1 MSTANDQTRQQ
12 LDPRHVRDA
21 RRLWFKQRVYESRPL
36 QSLYASWID
45 LQSRLALLRGQP
57 YEASRRML
65 RVWRHLGTEGIGRR
79 RVDRLMRVVRENCY
93 GDDGQLLPAAE
104 NRLRLDFIRSDK
116 AREVRKLYGAFPLE
130 HRVRLR
136 HPRAD
141 ADPERQGDL
150 IVLKPY
156 DPQTGERGV
165 LMVMYSEGILAL
177 AAVYDLAQLASRYTL
192 VLETSGWGYQDV
204 RFFLYLGSDL
214 DVLVQSPR
222 REDYDFI
229 GRLDSNLVPVRV
241 GSGEWV
247 DPSIFQPRPA
257 GKEPEFDLVMVA
269 SWDPLKRHE
278 LLFRALAQ
286 LKRERGR
293 GLRLALIGY
302 AMGWPRRRIEELLAR
317 YGLEGDCTIFEKIP
331 HAEVARIVAD
341 SRVSLLLSRQEG
353 SNRSVY
359 ESMFCGTPVIV
370 YRHHRGINLEHVNGR
385 TGLLADDD
393 ELAGAI
399 AKIVDHPESFDPRGW
414 ALENIGYLNAT
425 RIVGEALRE
434 SAARRGLPW
443 TTDIVAKKNA
453 PNLRYAQQGIYKEFE
468 SEYESLQAYLL
479 PLG

>member
-1 MSTANDQTRQQ
+1 MSTAKDQTSQQ
-12 LDPRHVRDA
+12 LDPRHVWAA

-36 QSLYASWID
+36 QSLYASWVG
-45 LQSRLALLRGQP
+45 LQSRVALLRGQP

-65 RVWRHLGTEGIGRR
+65 RVWRHLGEEGFGRR
-79 RVDRLMRVVRENCY
+79 RAERLMRVVRENCY
-93 GDDGQLLPAAE
+93 RDGLLLPASE
-104 NRLRLDFIRSDK
+104 NGLRLDFVNSAK
-116 AREVRKLYGAFPLE
+116 GRELRKLYGSFPAE

-136 HPRAD
+136 FPRPD
-141 ADPERQGDL
+141 TDPERQGDL

-156 DPQTGERGV
+156 DPVTGERGV

-177 AAVYDLAQLASRYTL
+177 AAVYDLAALASRYTL

-222 REDYDFI
+222 RDDADFI
-229 GRLDSNLVPVRV
+229 RRLDSNLTPVRV

-247 DPSIFQPRPA
+247 DPSIFQPRAA
-257 GKEPEFDLVMVA
+257 GTAPTFDLVMVA

-278 LLFRALAQ
+278 LLFRAVAE

-293 GLRLALIGY
+293 PLRMALIGY
-302 AMGWPRRRIEELLAR
+302 AMGWPRARIEELLRR
-317 YGLEGDCTIFEKIP
+317 YGLESDCTIFERIP
-331 HAEVARIVAD
+331 HAEVARIV
-341 SRVSLLLSRQEG
+341 SESSVSLLLSRQEG

-359 ESMFCGTPVIV
+359 ESMFCGTPVII
-370 YRHHRGINLEHVNGR
+370 YRHHRGINLEHVNER

-399 AKIVDHPESFDPRGW
+399 AAIVDDPARFDPRGW
-414 ALENIGYLNAT
+414 ALEHIGYENAT
-425 RIVGEALRE
+425 KIINEALRD

-443 TTDIVAKKNA
+443 TRDIVAKKNA
-453 PNLRYAQQGIYKEFE
+453 PNLRYAQPGLYEEFE
-468 SEYESLQAYLL
+468 SEYQRLQAYLL
-479 PLG
+479 PLS